1 MTRLYFVDQF
11 HRIAAGWNQV
21 EPAPGDHLTCGQS
34 QHPVSDGVAMMV
46 IVEQPGVNV
55 SLAQRGLYGG
65 KIHGQITILNNQSHL
80 SESGFTTEDTKDP
93 EDTEK
98 ILGNLVSACSVVQEF
113 AGFSVL
119 S

>member
-1 MTRLYFVDQF
+1 
-11 HRIAAGWNQV
+11 
-21 EPAPGDHLTCGQS
+21 
-34 QHPVSDGVAMMV
+34 MMV

-65 KIHGQITILNNQSHL
+65 KIHGQITILNNRSDL
-80 SESGFTTEDTKDP
+80 SESGFTTEDT

-98 ILGNLVSACSVVQEF
+98 ILSNLVSAPSVCFAVQEF
-113 AGFSVL
+113 AGFSVV

>member
-1 MTRLYFVDQF
+1 
-11 HRIAAGWNQV
+11 
-21 EPAPGDHLTCGQS
+21 
-34 QHPVSDGVAMMV
+34 MMV

-55 SLAQRGLYGG
+55 PLAQRGLYGR
-65 KIHGQITILNNQSHL
+65 KIHGQITILNNRSDL
-80 SESGFTTEDTKDP
+80 SESGFTTEDT

-98 ILGNLVSACSVVQEF
+98 ILSNLVSAPSVCFAVQEF